1 MADTRSLLLAPPS
14 VAAHEDQLRSV
25 FATFDRAST
34 DLQMLDRLSAG
45 LVTLPP
51 ATYDLVLVLTGTD
64 GSRRGEALD
73 LMDRHLYGRI
83 VSSMKAGAS
92 LSFEHGRVDVK
103 EAILAGLVEKQD
115 GTFEKLADE
124 EAVVPLRFVSRT
136 KKAPVPNGTSH
147 ADASTVRYDFSKM
160 DDDDDDIID
169 ENGLLTDED
178 LNRRPVQRASLPSP
192 RTHATTDQILTAM
205 AASDC
210 NPQKRRRPCKDCT
223 CGLAAKFE
231 AEDKQ
236 RRAAA
241 DAGLT
246 AMLDAN
252 DLNELDFTVE
262 GKTGSCNNCSLGD
275 AFRCSTCPYI
285 GLPPFK
291 PGEEVR
297 IMNDMAQL

>member
-178 LNRRPVQRASLPSP
+178 LNRRPVQP
-192 RTHATTDQILTAM
+192 
-205 AASDC
+205 SDC